1 MANLLFT
8 ALKGSLG
15 IINSAL
21 VVGFVS
27 LAIALIALYQLKE
40 TFGKDLDYLEIS

>member
-1 MANLLFT
+1 
-8 ALKGSLG
+8 
-15 IINSAL
+15 L

-27 LAIALIALYQLKE
+27 LAIALFALYQLKE